1 MDSLGVTNASVIT
14 MISHFPKMSAVGF
27 CRTTPAIYGIVLV
40 NAVVF
45 TPFQEVR
52 DPCITVSA
60 QPG

>member
-1 MDSLGVTNASVIT
+1 MTNASVIT
-14 MISHFPKMSAVGF
+14 MITYVRKMSAAGF
-27 CRTTPAIYGIVLV
+27 CRATPAIYEIVLV

-60 QPG
+60 QHG

>member
-1 MDSLGVTNASVIT
+1 MTNASVIT
-14 MISHFPKMSAVGF
+14 LITYVPKMSAVGF
-27 CRTTPAIYGIVLV
+27 CRATPAIYEIVLV

-60 QPG
+60 QHG

>member
-1 MDSLGVTNASVIT
+1 MTNASVIT
-14 MISHFPKMSAVGF
+14 MITYFPKMSAVGF
-27 CRTTPAIYGIVLV
+27 CRATPAIYEIVLV

-60 QPG
+60 QHG